1 MEKFDY
7 KDEDVMVD
15 LVEGK
20 ILGQDLNAFFNLK
33 SPSVFLFRVG
43 SDALLQDGIYKGDFV
58 ICDRSKV
65 IEDQQIIVIAV
76 DGKFYIRRFID
87 GFKPYLQSSN
97 DKFKDIDLQK
107 ARSIETFGVV
117 TGVIRKFKASAVN
130 NRKG

>member
-7 KDEDVMVD
+7 KDEDVQVD

-65 IEDQQIIVIAV
+65 IDR
-76 DGKFYIRRFID
+76 K
-87 GFKPYLQSSN
+87 S
-97 DKFKDIDLQK
+97 
-107 ARSIETFGVV
+107 VV
-117 TGVIRKFKASAVN
+117 
-130 NRKG
+130 

>member
-1 MEKFDY
+1 M
-7 KDEDVMVD
+7 
-15 LVEGK
+15 
-20 ILGQDLNAFFNLK
+20 
-33 SPSVFLFRVG
+33 FLFRVG

-87 GFKPYLQSSN
+87 GFKPFLQASN

-107 ARSIETFGVV
+107 ARSIENFGVV
-117 TGVIRKFKASAVN
+117 TGVIRKFKGSVVN
-130 NRKG
+130 SRKE

>member
-7 KDEDVMVD
+7 KDEDVQVD

-43 SDALLQDGIYKGDFV
+43 SDALLQDCIYKGDFV

-130 NRKG
+130 NRKE